1 MIAHHFGL
9 HVFVCG
15 GIFHH
20 GADVHAAFVSEGA
33 GADVG
38 LIAAQRQ
45 VGQFRNEA
53 SDAGEL
59 L

>member
-9 HVFVCG
+9 NVFVCR

-20 GADVHAAFVSEGA
+20 GADVYATFVGEGA

-38 LIAAQRQ
+38 LFAAQRQ
-45 VGQFRNEA
+45 IG
-53 SDAGEL
+53 
-59 L
+59 